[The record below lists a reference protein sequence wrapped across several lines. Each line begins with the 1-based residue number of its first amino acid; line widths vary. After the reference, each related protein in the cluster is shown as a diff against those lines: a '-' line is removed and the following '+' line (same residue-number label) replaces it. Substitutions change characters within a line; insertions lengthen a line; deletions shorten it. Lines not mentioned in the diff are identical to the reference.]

1 MREIKF
7 KGILKEYSPYA
18 YVVGLLDF
26 TQQEVFLFTGR
37 GHYRS
42 PFKKAVI
49 MQYIGLKDKNNQ
61 EIYHKDIVKC
71 KLKNGE
77 EKCGVVEW
85 NEKDL
90 QWQVDL
96 RGGFLPFSE
105 VEEIEVVGNIEE
117 NPNLSKKVR

>member
-18 YVVGLLDF
+18 YIVGLLDF

-37 GHYRS
+37 GYYRG
-42 PFKKAVI
+42 PFKKAI
-49 MQYIGLKDKNNQ
+49 MMQYIGLKDKNNQ
-61 EIYHKDIVKC
+61 EIYHKDVVKC

-77 EKCGVVEW
+77 EKYGVVEW

-105 VEEIEVVGNIEE
+105 VEEIEVIGNIEE